1 MEFMMKLNE
10 GYEVIRGS
18 ILMMSPLPSISEA
31 YMVLIQEEK
40 HKQLYSSHTNS
51 DDNMTFAVAK
61 RRFIDYSERC
71 KNFNNTSER
80 YNNNSSERYN
90 KNSYNNESTRWSNL
104 HCDHCNMSGHTK
116 HKCYKLVGYQ
126 TDEKE
131 CNNLV
136 KDDNISIT
144 ANQYDLFVQMMNQ
157 QKQKPAADN
166 DTPDY
171 SAHVAGTHFL
181 I

>member
-1 MEFMMKLNE
+1 
-10 GYEVIRGS
+10 
-18 ILMMSPLPSISEA
+18 
-31 YMVLIQEEK
+31 
-40 HKQLYSSHTNS
+40 
-51 DDNMTFAVAK
+51 
-61 RRFIDYSERC
+61 
-71 KNFNNTSER
+71 
-80 YNNNSSERYN
+80 
-90 KNSYNNESTRWSNL
+90 
-104 HCDHCNMSGHTK
+104 MSGHTK
-116 HKCYKLVGYQ
+116 HKCYKLVGYPAHFFKKKAAVVTQ

-171 SAHVAGTHFL
+171 SAHVAGTHCFTSWSNTSWIIDTASSDHMCHDLSFFTTYKMTHANNHIAIPNGKQVKVTHIGTIYLNNGIELQSVLFVPDFKFNL
-181 I
+181 ISIPKLCKDLNCSAIFINDTCI